1 MQGVERSR
9 VPSAVLWSIAIAFD
23 HSRRTDKTVS
33 AFVGVE
39 ILAALALPTF
49 LFVGGSLLAVV
60 LDFITFGHLDPHQ
73 GLTRFIPGAIK
84 YEKGRKNDYWVIEDT
99 FYFKLKKHDKL
110 DGLARDQ
117 DKNELAKYTCF
128 YSCDK
133 NLATWHLATV
143 VALSMLLAISYFV
156 DITIDQAVT
165 AGSCRDVPR
174 TFECFNVSTLAHVDC
189 RNDLTGVALY
199 CFRFLQFGVDQDI
212 IAALSQAFAFYLLT
226 VQAFVKTFSV
236 VKVFLHVKP
245 TKFWGAL
252 FLIVGVILLI
262 AMVIVSIIWIRGYVS
277 PSVVAIIRLNVIN
290 LAQFVMICL
299 LLINTGALLLEGGW
313 WERNPAPRHKPLQE
327 LIQRGGSST
336 QIKVHLEEEKHS
348 PPASEPVKLSEV

>member
-1 MQGVERSR
+1 M
-9 VPSAVLWSIAIAFD
+9 
-23 HSRRTDKTVS
+23 S

-39 ILAALALPTF
+39 ILAGLALPTF
-49 LFVGGSLLAVV
+49 LFVGGTLLAVV

-84 YEKGRKNDYWVIEDT
+84 YEKGSKNDYWVIEDT

-128 YSCDK
+128 HSCDK

-189 RNDLTGVALY
+189 RTNVTGVALY

-245 TKFWGAL
+245 TRFWGAL
-252 FLIVGVILLI
+252 FLIVGVVLLI
-262 AMVIVSIIWIRGYVS
+262 GMVILSIIWIRGYVS

-327 LIQRGGSST
+327 LIRCGDSAT
-336 QIKVHLEEEKHS
+336 QIKVHLEEEKHGA
-348 PPASEPVKLSEV
+348 PASDPSRQPAVQLSEV

>member
-1 MQGVERSR
+1 MQGVERSH
-9 VPSAVLWSIAIAFD
+9 VSFAVLWSIAIAFD
-23 HSRRTDKTVS
+23 HTRRTDKTVS

-39 ILAALALPTF
+39 ILAGLALPTF
-49 LFVGGSLLAVV
+49 LFVGGTLLAVV

-84 YEKGRKNDYWVIEDT
+84 YEKGRMNDYWVIEDT

-110 DGLARDQ
+110 DGQ

-189 RNDLTGVALY
+189 RTDMTGVALY

-245 TKFWGAL
+245 TRFWGAL
-252 FLIVGVILLI
+252 FLTVGVILLI
-262 AMVIVSIIWIRGYVS
+262 GMVILSIIWIRGYVS

-327 LIQRGGSST
+327 LIQRGDSAT
-336 QIKVHLEEEKHS
+336 QIRVHLEEEK
-348 PPASEPVKLSEV
+348 PASDPVKLSEARV